1 MSTLHMR
8 HMGQGFPVVLLH
20 GFCETHMIWSDMAV
34 HLSSDYSVWM
44 PDLPGFGESTS
55 LPEGFSIEEVSEK
68 VYEALKEKGLEEF
81 AVIGH
86 SLGGYVAL
94 AMADKHPEAIR
105 LLGLFNSTAY
115 GDTEEKRH
123 TRNKTIEFVQN
134 RGVQRFIDTFVPNL
148 FYAPRREELADS
160 IEEVNL
166 IARLTSK
173 DSLINYTKAMRDR
186 PSYLD
191 LLEQFDKH
199 ILIIAGEEDGFTN
212 EQDIHQQAKLLRKPC
227 VQILPKTAH
236 MAMYERFTETS
247 EFIKGALG
255 EVVK

>member
-34 HLSSDYSVWM
+34 ALSADYSVWM
-44 PDLPGFGESTS
+44 PDLPGFGESKN
-55 LPEGFSIEEVSEK
+55 LPDGFSIEDVAEK
-68 VYEALKEKGLEEF
+68 VYADLKEKGLEEF

-94 AMADKHPEAIR
+94 AMAAKHPEAIR

-115 GDTEEKRH
+115 ADTEEKRH

-148 FYAPRREELADS
+148 FYGPRREELADA
-160 IEEVNL
+160 IEEINL
-166 IARLTSK
+166 IARRTSK
-173 DSLINYTKAMRDR
+173 DSLVNYTKAMRDR
-186 PSYLD
+186 PERLD
-191 LLEQFDKH
+191 LLENFDKPV
-199 ILIIAGEEDGFTN
+199 LFIAGEEDSFTTQ
-212 EQDIHQQAKLLRKPC
+212 EDIHRQAQLLLKPY
-227 VQILPKTAH
+227 VQVLPQTAH

-247 EFIKGALG
+247 EFIKGALM
-255 EVVK
+255 EVVG